1 MLRIR
6 YSTDP
11 DFCAILHFIGEL
23 DEELSEIDK
32 LLSDDKLL
40 ELIKSDLSQRYPQT
54 TQTGRNSTPVEVIV
68 RMLVLKHLRSI
79 SYEKTIKA
87 VNESVIL
94 RQFCR
99 VYFNPLPT
107 KSTLLRW
114 SNLIKAETLK
124 QFNQHLTKIATDLKI
139 TQGRKLRTDGT
150 VVETNIHF
158 PSDNS
163 LLVDGVR
170 VLTRLVQQAR
180 KLLLHHNCSAKSQV
194 FRNRNRTA
202 RRISRRIDS
211 LCRTH
216 TQQGNEQRKQAYN
229 KLLQVT
235 EASLKQAKKV
245 QRLIQAL
252 ENSQAEK
259 LIKVLVL
266 LSSRVEQVIDQ
277 TKRRVLNREKV
288 HSSEKIVSLFENHTD
303 IICRGKTN
311 VLVEF
316 GRKVWLDEVDGGII
330 SNYRLL
336 QGNPH
341 DTQQWEPSLSQHQE
355 QFGYPPRQASADR
368 GVFSQLNENFACELG
383 VRHIILP
390 KSGYRSQQRQQQEK
404 QRYFR
409 QGRYWH
415 NGVEGRISYLKRS
428 FGFKRCLYHG
438 KLGFERWV
446 GWGVMAHNLTVI
458 ARSLVKKKGTQSGG

>member
-6 YSTDP
+6 YDADP
-11 DFCAILHFIGEL
+11 DFCAILHFVGNL
-23 DEELSEIDK
+23 DEELAAIDQLLSEPK
-32 LLSDDKLL
+32 LLKLV
-40 ELIKSDLSQRYPQT
+40 EADLSQRYPKT

-79 SYEKTIKA
+79 SYSKTIKA
-87 VNESVIL
+87 VNESIAL

-99 VYFNPLPT
+99 VYFNPLPD
-107 KSTLLRW
+107 KSTLMRW
-114 SNLIKAETLK
+114 ANLITVETLR
-124 QFNQHLTKIATDLKI
+124 QFNQRVTSYATQLQI
-139 TQGRKLRTDGT
+139 TQGKKMRTDGT

-170 VLTRLVQQAR
+170 VLTRLLQQAR
-180 KLLLHHNCSAKSQV
+180 KLLLAHNCSLNAQL

-211 LCRTH
+211 LSRTR
-216 TQQGNEQRKQAYN
+216 TQRGSEQRKQAYE
-229 KLLQVT
+229 KLLEVAQ
-235 EASLKQAKKV
+235 ASLKQAQGV
-245 QRLIQAL
+245 QRFLQNIKSL
-252 ENSQAEK
+252 PAEK
-259 LIKVLVL
+259 LTQALRLFIP
-266 LSSRVEQVIDQ
+266 RVIQVIDQ
-277 TKRRVLNREKV
+277 THRRVFQLQKV
-288 HSSEKIVSLFENHTD
+288 PSSEKLVSIFESHSD

-316 GRKVWLDEVDGGII
+316 GHKVWLDEVDGGII
-330 SNYRLL
+330 SNYRVLY
-336 QGNPH
+336 GNPH
-341 DTQQWEPSLSQHQE
+341 DTQQWCNSLEQHLQ
-355 QFGYPPRQASADR
+355 QFSHPPQQASADR
-368 GVFSQLNENFACELG
+368 GVFSQPNETFAKELG
-383 VRHIILP
+383 VQQIILP
-390 KSGYRSQQRQQQEK
+390 KSGYKSQQRQQQEK

-415 NGVEGRISYLKRS
+415 NGVEGRISYLKRG

-446 GWGVMAHNLTVI
+446 GWGVMAHNLTVM
-458 ARSLVKKKGTQSGG
+458 ARSLVKKKRTQSSR